1 MADLEKLSRRLAYTF
16 SKPELLSRAL
26 THRSYSSDNNER
38 LEFLG
43 DAVLGFI
50 ISEELFRRFP
60 DATEGQLS
68 RLRSQLVKGDTLGH
82 ISVELGLGEHIYLG
96 SGELKSGG
104 RRRHSILA
112 NTFEAVLGALFL
124 DADIAVTRDFV
135 LRQFSQRLDQCNPRT
150 VQKDPKTQL
159 QEFLQ
164 ARGLELPAYEVTEV
178 TGSAHNQKFTVR
190 CVIEHDGKVIASEGS
205 GSSRRKAEQS
215 AAEKTLHELEQAV

>member
-1 MADLEKLSRRLAYTF
+1 
-16 SKPELLSRAL
+16 
-26 THRSYSSDNNER
+26 